1 MINIYHIPG
10 FTHPLSSIIHFA
22 GAIFFAY
29 QAYFLIKRGNGDNI
43 RIFSLAV
50 FSGSCIF
57 LLLISGVYHLLSTS
71 GTAHIVF
78 QRLDHAAIFLVIAGT
93 FTPIHCILFSGF
105 LRWGFLLIVWILAL
119 SGLVVKTIYFTTIP
133 EWLGLSFYL
142 GLGWMGVFMGYK
154 LWRRYGFAFIQ
165 PLVIGGICYTVG
177 AIIEYRQKLIILTG
191 IIGPHE
197 VLHIAVLA
205 GIGFQ
210 WWFIIKAMDRIPIN
224 KSEIR

>member
-1 MINIYHIPG
+1 LTPIPDKIILFKNIIPG
-10 FTHPLSSIIHFA
+10 SWDI
-22 GAIFFAY
+22 
-29 QAYFLIKRGNGDNI
+29 
-43 RIFSLAV
+43 SLEV
-50 FSGSCIF
+50 
-57 LLLISGVYHLLSTS
+57 
-71 GTAHIVF
+71 
-78 QRLDHAAIFLVIAGT
+78 
-93 FTPIHCILFSGF
+93 
-105 LRWGFLLIVWILAL
+105 
-119 SGLVVKTIYFTTIP
+119 YFTI
-133 EWLGLSFYL
+133 YL

-154 LWRRYGFAFIQ
+154 LWLRYGFVFIQ

-177 AIIEYRQKLIILTG
+177 AIIEYRQKLIILNG